1 MTTAD
6 QIPVFCAF
14 TKIVKTTSLKPHPKN
29 PNRHPQ
35 AQIEIFAKVVKA
47 LGWRAPIVVSSRSG
61 LITKGHGK
69 LAVAQF
75 LGLQEVPIDLQ
86 GYASEAEEIQD
97 LLADNRISELSERND
112 VEVAALL
119 QQLEEQGTD
128 TIATGYDQAS
138 MDKILNRLADAH
150 GDDDAGA
157 DEISIADKLQA
168 KYGVK
173 VGQLW
178 RLGEHRIFCGSCTE
192 AASWKVLMGTD
203 RGQLVHTDPPYG
215 VDYED
220 AAGQTIKNDKLK
232 QDALAKLIRQGLG
245 HAVHF
250 THPDAAFYVWHAWA
264 IRRDFEFA
272 FDQVGLMERQYITWV
287 KDSFNLGRADYH
299 WQTEPCFYA
308 EKAGQRAKWY
318 GDRAQGTVW
327 RIRALP
333 SDGTAI
339 AIASGILLTD
349 GEQAQLYIKA
359 EKPKAAK
366 ARHLRVL
373 PDHPAVLADRATSTA
388 WEISR
393 DARKDYA
400 HPNQKPTGLAR
411 IAIQNSS
418 KEGDIVIDQFSGS
431 GSTLI
436 ACEMTGRRARAMD
449 LEPKWV
455 AVAIER
461 WSKATN
467 QQPEIIQ

>member
-1 MTTAD
+1 
-6 QIPVFCAF
+6 
-14 TKIVKTTSLKPHPKN
+14 
-29 PNRHPQ
+29 
-35 AQIEIFAKVVKA
+35 
-47 LGWRAPIVVSSRSG
+47 
-61 LITKGHGK
+61 
-69 LAVAQF
+69 
-75 LGLQEVPIDLQ
+75 
-86 GYASEAEEIQD
+86 
-97 LLADNRISELSERND
+97 
-112 VEVAALL
+112 
-119 QQLEEQGTD
+119 
-128 TIATGYDQAS
+128 
-138 MDKILNRLADAH
+138 DKILNRLADAH

-250 THPDAAFYVWHAWA
+250 THPDAAFYIWHASPT
-264 IRRDFEFA
+264 RRDFEFA
-272 FDQVGLMERQYITWV
+272 LDQVGLTERQYITWV

-349 GEQAQLYIKA
+349 GEQAQLYIQA